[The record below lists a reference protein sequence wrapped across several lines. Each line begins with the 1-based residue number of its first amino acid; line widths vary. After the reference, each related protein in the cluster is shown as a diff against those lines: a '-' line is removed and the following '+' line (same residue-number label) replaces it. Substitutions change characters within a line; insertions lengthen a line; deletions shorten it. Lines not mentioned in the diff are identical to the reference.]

1 MYSQMV
7 ALYTSYQQYTDC
19 ADPTKEMKQS
29 ITGHSFMGHMVF
41 VPCGSILS
49 MTENILYD
57 INN

>member
-19 ADPTKEMKQS
+19 ADPTKEKKQS

-41 VPCGSILS
+41 GPPDPSFPSSL
-49 MTENILYD
+49 
-57 INN
+57 